1 MSELTEV
8 EKYKALA
15 DDVLRVSSLYVRQNK
30 AAAIM
35 SEALKHL
42 SWGELRELER
52 YVFERL
58 EK

>member
-1 MSELTEV
+1 MSETANV
-8 EKYKALA
+8 EKYKAIA
-15 DDVLRVSSLYVRQNK
+15 DDALRVSFLYVRQNK

-35 SEALKHL
+35 SEAHKHL
-42 SWGELRELER
+42 SWGELRELEV

>member
-1 MSELTEV
+1 MSEVPNL
-8 EKYKALA
+8 EKYKAIA
-15 DDVLRVSSLYVRQNK
+15 DDALRGSLRVRQDK

-35 SEALKHL
+35 SEAHKHL
-42 SWGELRELER
+42 SRGELRELER